1 MNFNVTQNSEKENVW
16 QEFRPYKKAVFVLIK
31 VYAFVCIC
39 MHLYAFVC
47 ICMHLYAFVCICMHL
62 YRFVCICMYLYVFCM
77 YVYEYNLA
85 KKHVQITEEK
95 TVSFNG

>member
-1 MNFNVTQNSEKENVW
+1 MNFNVTQSSEKEKVW

-39 MHLYAFVC
+39 MHLYVFVWICIDLYVYVC
-47 ICMHLYAFVCICMHL
+47 I
-62 YRFVCICMYLYVFCM
+62 CM

-85 KKHVQITEEK
+85 KNMYKSLKTKLFLSMGEVQK
-95 TVSFNG
+95 LRGY